1 MRAIVQD
8 AYGEA
13 GDVLRLAEIDRP
25 SIKDD
30 EVLVRVRA
38 AGVDR
43 GVWHLMAGEPYPVRL
58 AIGVR
63 RPRSRVRGRE
73 VAGVVEAVG
82 AKAVAGFAPG
92 DEVYGIAE
100 GTFAEF
106 APAKATKLAPKPK
119 NLTFEQAAA
128 APISALTALQG
139 VRDTGQVKAGHKVL
153 VIGASG
159 GVGTFAVQIAK
170 SYGAEVTGV
179 CGTAKTDLVEA
190 MGADH
195 VIDYTRQ
202 ELTGRYDVIVDTGGN
217 RTLTSLRRLLTPR
230 GTLVIVGAETGG
242 RWFGGLGRLVKAP
255 FLSPFVSQR
264 LRPFVSSENARD
276 LVALAELIESGAVT
290 PAVERAFP
298 LEEAAAAV
306 QHMKDG
312 LARGK
317 VVVVV

>member
-1 MRAIVQD
+1 MRAIIQD

-25 SIKDD
+25 SIADD

-58 AIGVR
+58 AIGLR
-63 RPRSRVRGRE
+63 RPRTRVRGRE

-82 AKAVAGFAPG
+82 AKVSGFKQG

-106 APAKATKLAPKPK
+106 APAKAAKLAAKPK

-139 VRDTGQVKAGHKVL
+139 IRDSGQVKAGHKVL

-159 GVGTFAVQIAK
+159 GVGTYAVQIAK
-170 SYGAEVTGV
+170 SYGAEVTGMSS
-179 CGTAKTDLVEA
+179 TAKANLVLA

-195 VIDYTRQ
+195 VIDYTKQ

-217 RTLTSLRRLLTPR
+217 RSLTSLRRHLTPR

-242 RWFGGLGRLVKAP
+242 KWFGGLGRLVKAP
-255 FLSPFVSQR
+255 LMSPFVSQR
-264 LRPFVSSENARD
+264 LRPLMNSENARD
-276 LVALAELIESGAVT
+276 LDVLTGLIESGAVT
-290 PAVERAFP
+290 PAVERTFP
-298 LEEAAAAV
+298 LDEAPAAV

-317 VVVVV
+317 VVVTL